1 MEWIADPTLWVGFV
15 TLVVLEV
22 VLGVDNLLFLAILSD
37 KLPPKQRD
45 RARLIGLSLAMLMR
59 LALLA
64 SISWVM
70 SLSRPLFALGWF
82 EPSWRDLILIGG
94 GLFLLIKA
102 TTEIHERIAVPAH
115 GHGAV
120 AARAAF
126 WPVVAQIVV
135 LDAVFSLDS
144 VITAIGMVDE
154 LYVMMAAVI
163 VAVLVMLVAS
173 RPLTEFINARPSLV
187 VLALGFLLM
196 IGLVLVVDGFGI
208 HVPKGYVYAAIGFSL
223 LIEVLNQLGE
233 RNRRRRAA
241 GLSPRQRVADTVLRL
256 LGGVPLPVPAYA
268 AADAG
273 RAVDGFAP
281 EERRMVQ
288 GVLGLAQ
295 RRVTAIMTPRRDV
308 VWLERALG
316 RDEMLRALRESPHSE
331 LPVARGSV
339 DEIVGVVRK
348 QDFLGAA
355 LGAEPLDLARVLRQ
369 PVSVPASASVLDALK
384 IFQRAPVELLL
395 VVDEYGTFRGVLTRT
410 DLLEAIAGDLPDAHG
425 DPAQPQALADGA
437 LLLDGAMPADALQEQ
452 LGLERLPP
460 GEYGT
465 AAGLVLALA
474 GHIPGKGEK
483 LEWGGWSFE
492 VHALQ
497 DNRIRRLIARRAER
511 SS

>member
-1 MEWIADPTLWVGFV
+1 
-15 TLVVLEV
+15 
-22 VLGVDNLLFLAILSD
+22 
-37 KLPPKQRD
+37 
-45 RARLIGLSLAMLMR
+45 
-59 LALLA
+59 
-64 SISWVM
+64 
-70 SLSRPLFALGWF
+70 
-82 EPSWRDLILIGG
+82 
-94 GLFLLIKA
+94 
-102 TTEIHERIAVPAH
+102 
-115 GHGAV
+115 
-120 AARAAF
+120 
-126 WPVVAQIVV
+126 
-135 LDAVFSLDS
+135 
-144 VITAIGMVDE
+144 
-154 LYVMMAAVI
+154 
-163 VAVLVMLVAS
+163 
-173 RPLTEFINARPSLV
+173 
-187 VLALGFLLM
+187 
-196 IGLVLVVDGFGI
+196 
-208 HVPKGYVYAAIGFSL
+208 
-223 LIEVLNQLGE
+223 
-233 RNRRRRAA
+233 
-241 GLSPRQRVADTVLRL
+241 
-256 LGGVPLPVPAYA
+256 
-268 AADAG
+268 
-273 RAVDGFAP
+273 
-281 EERRMVQ
+281 MVQ

-474 GHIPGKGEK
+474 GRIPDKGEQ

-497 DNRIRRLIARRAER
+497 DNRIRRLIARRAKR